1 MFNKV
6 PHHHLCLKLSH
17 YGIRGGILF
26 WIENF
31 LTGRSQQVIVNGCSS
46 NPTNVMSGVPQGT
59 VVAPL
64 LFLCYINDLPENVSS
79 KVRLYA
85 DDVLIYNTIHSKEDC
100 LMLQEDLNS
109 LQLWANKW
117 QMMFNPDKCELIRIT
132 NTKLPMLYDY
142 NILKKK
148 DQSSVLCEYILIST

>member
-17 YGIRGGILF
+17 YGIHGGILF

-31 LTGRSQQVIVNGCSS
+31 LTWRSQQVIVNGCSS

-109 LQLWANKW
+109 LHL
-117 QMMFNPDKCELIRIT
+117 
-132 NTKLPMLYDY
+132 
-142 NILKKK
+142 
-148 DQSSVLCEYILIST
+148 

>member
-17 YGIRGGILF
+17 YGIPGGTLF

-64 LFLCYINDLPENVSS
+64 LFLCYISDLPENVSS

-85 DDVLIYNTIHSKEDC
+85 DDVLIYNSKEDC

-117 QMMFNPDKCELIRIT
+117 QMMFNTDKCELIRIT
-132 NTKLPMLYDY
+132 NTKLHICMTT
-142 NILKKK
+142 IFSRKRSK
-148 DQSSVLCEYILIST
+148 